1 MNVFEFL
8 SEDAIR
14 RKRDQELLEAT
25 LNQHRSNVNLIS
37 ENSAKII
44 CKRIISDFNN
54 AIVQV
59 SQIYQMEDNDCYE
72 MSEEQFASIFASLG
86 LFRDL
91 GTE

>member
-1 MNVFEFL
+1 L

-25 LNQHRSNVNLIS
+25 LNQHKSNVNLIS

-59 SQIYQMEDNDCYE
+59 S
-72 MSEEQFASIFASLG
+72 
-86 LFRDL
+86 
-91 GTE
+91 